1 MFFRQLFHRA
11 SSTYTYLLADSTW
24 RDAVVIDAV
33 SDATDEVLGILRNQ
47 DLHLTHILETH
58 LHADHISAAR
68 KLREAT
74 GARVTLSDQA
84 GAHCA
89 DLQVGDGDFIVLG
102 DDVIRV
108 LATPGHTPESLSFRW
123 NDRVFTGDALLIGGC
138 GRTDFQGG
146 DAGTLYDSITA
157 KLFTL
162 AEETLVYPGH
172 DYKGR
177 WVSCIGEEKRTN
189 PRLAGKTRGE
199 FIEIMQSLDLPR
211 PKMIDVA
218 VPANRRCGAAN
229 GGGAEHE

>member
-1 MFFRQLFHRA
+1 MFFRQLFEEE

-33 SDATDEVLGILRNQ
+33 DRQAESIRKILAAE
-47 DLHLTHILETH
+47 DLRLTHILETH

-68 KLREAT
+68 ILREQT
-74 GARVTLSDQA
+74 GAKVVLSRE
-84 GAHCA
+84 AHADCA
-89 DLQVGDGDFIVLG
+89 DLTVEDGDFVVLG
-102 DDVIRV
+102 DDVIRI

-123 NDRVFTGDALLIGGC
+123 HDRVFTGDALLIGGC

-146 DAGTLYDSITA
+146 DAGTLYDSITQ

-162 AEETLVYPGH
+162 PDEILVYPGH

-177 WVSCIGEEKRTN
+177 WVSCIGEERRNN
-189 PRLAGKTRGE
+189 PRLAGKTREE
-199 FIEIMQSLDLPR
+199 FIQIMANLHLPD

-218 VPANRRCGAAN
+218 VAANRKCGSHLQ
-229 GGGAEHE
+229 GEKS

>member
-1 MFFRQLFHRA
+1 MFFRQLFHRE
-11 SSTYTYLLADSTW
+11 SSTYTYILADSTW

-33 SDATDEVLGILRNQ
+33 SDATDEVLAILREQ

-74 GARVTLSDQA
+74 GAQVVLSDQA
-84 GAHCA
+84 GADCA
-89 DLQVGDGDFIVLG
+89 DLQVSDGDFVVLG
-102 DDVIRV
+102 DDVIRI
-108 LATPGHTPESLSFRW
+108 LTTPGHTPESLSFRW
-123 NDRVFTGDALLIGGC
+123 HDRVFTGDALLIGGC

-146 DAGTLYDSITA
+146 NAGTLYDSITE

-162 AEETLVYPGH
+162 PEETLLYPGH

-177 WVSCIGEEKRTN
+177 MVSCIGEEKQMN
-189 PRLAGKTRGE
+189 PRLADKSRDE
-199 FIEIMQSLDLPR
+199 FIEIMRNLDLPK

-218 VPANRRCGAAN
+218 VPSNRLCGTAN
-229 GGGAEHE
+229 

>member
-1 MFFRQLFHRA
+1 MFFRQLFEEE

-33 SDATDEVLGILRNQ
+33 DRQAESIRKILAAE
-47 DLHLTHILETH
+47 DLRLTHILETH

-68 KLREAT
+68 ILREQT
-74 GARVTLSDQA
+74 GAKVVLSRE
-84 GAHCA
+84 AHADCA
-89 DLQVGDGDFIVLG
+89 DLTVEDGDFVVLG
-102 DDVIRV
+102 DDVIRI

-123 NDRVFTGDALLIGGC
+123 HDRVFTGDALLIGGC

-146 DAGTLYDSITA
+146 DAGTLYDSITQ

-162 AEETLVYPGH
+162 PDEILVYPGH

-177 WVSCIGEEKRTN
+177 WVSCIGEERRSN
-189 PRLAGKTRGE
+189 PRLAGKTREE
-199 FIEIMQSLDLPR
+199 FIQIMANLHLPD

-218 VPANRRCGAAN
+218 VAANRKCGSHLQ
-229 GGGAEHE
+229 GEKS

>member
-1 MFFRQLFHRA
+1 MFFRQLFEEE

-33 SDATDEVLGILRNQ
+33 DRQAESIRKILAAE
-47 DLHLTHILETH
+47 DLRLTHILETH

-68 KLREAT
+68 ILREQT
-74 GARVTLSDQA
+74 GAKVVLSRE
-84 GAHCA
+84 AHADCA
-89 DLQVGDGDFIVLG
+89 DLTVEDGDFVVLG
-102 DDVIRV
+102 DDVIRI

-123 NDRVFTGDALLIGGC
+123 HDRVFTGDALLIGGC

-146 DAGTLYDSITA
+146 DAGTLYDSITQ

-162 AEETLVYPGH
+162 PDETLVYPGH

-177 WVSCIGEEKRTN
+177 WVSCIGEERRNN
-189 PRLAGKTRGE
+189 PRLAGKTREE
-199 FIEIMQSLDLPR
+199 FIQIMANLHLPD

-218 VPANRRCGAAN
+218 VAANRKCGSHLQ
-229 GGGAEHE
+229 GEKS